1 MKPEQAELLFIN
13 ELVKNS
19 IENNKISS
27 KDIDFVDRLTGDA
40 STRKYYRV
48 NDNKKNSYVVCLDN
62 PTLDKYPFL
71 EVQQFLEGK
80 NIRVPKIYDYD
91 LAKGYLLEEDLGD
104 CTLLKRLAEV
114 NEQKDEIQ
122 FYKESIDIILSLH
135 KIDKKEL
142 SHIDL
147 FFDYEKLMDEINFS
161 IKFFITE
168 FLNIKETQV
177 SSSLAQEFVD
187 ICKRLSNEKM
197 VFTHRDFHSR
207 NLMVKNDEL
216 ILIDFQDARLG
227 IPQYDLVSLLEDC
240 YYDLCPK
247 TREELI
253 DYYWENLDKNIHGQ
267 NSREYFDQL
276 YSDMAIQRVF
286 KAIGSFSYI
295 YKVREDHRYLKY
307 IGFAMEKL
315 RLIMSKDKRYNSLK
329 NKLFSIYYAS

>member
-13 ELVKNS
+13 ELVKKS
-19 IENNKISS
+19 IISKKVSS
-27 KDIDFVDRLTGDA
+27 KDIKNIDRLTGDA

-48 NDNKKNSYVVCLDN
+48 FDASNSSYVVCLDN
-62 PTLDKYPFL
+62 PTIEKYPFL
-71 EVQQFLEGK
+71 EVQQFLESK
-80 NIRVPKIYDYD
+80 NVRVPKIYDYD

-104 CTLLKRLAEV
+104 CTLLKRLAEI
-114 NEQKDEIQ
+114 KDIKIELE
-122 FYKESIDIILSLH
+122 FYKKSIDIILSLH
-135 KIDKKEL
+135 KIDKSEL
-142 SHIDL
+142 NHINL

-168 FLNIKETQV
+168 FLNVKETQV
-177 SSSLAQEFVD
+177 TSSLAQEFVD
-187 ICKRLSNEKM
+187 ICKRLSNERM

-207 NLMVKNDEL
+207 NLMVKDDEL

-240 YYDLCPK
+240 YYDLDVE
-247 TREELI
+247 TRSELI
-253 DYYWENLDKNIHGQ
+253 DYYWENLDKKIHGQ
-267 NSREYFDQL
+267 NSRKYFDQL

-315 RLIMSKDKRYNSLK
+315 RLIMAKDSRYASLK
-329 NKLFSIYYAS
+329 NKLFTIYYAS